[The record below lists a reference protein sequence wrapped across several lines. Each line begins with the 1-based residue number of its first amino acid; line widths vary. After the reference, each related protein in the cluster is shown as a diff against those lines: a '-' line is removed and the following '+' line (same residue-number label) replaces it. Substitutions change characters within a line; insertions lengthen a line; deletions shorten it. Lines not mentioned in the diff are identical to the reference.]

1 VDVETAGKTVF
12 LLAAFLLDQYIKA
25 TITSTTTLGLITFQ
39 RVANTGASFGFFQG
53 YNAALFV
60 AGTAILLAVYW
71 YREYLPSLATWLII
85 TGGAS
90 NLVDRVVYGHV
101 VDYINIG
108 WWPVF
113 NLADAMLSVGVA
125 IVLIDELVIEKV
137 SEDETS

>member
-1 VDVETAGKTVF
+1 MDVETAGKTVF
-12 LLAAFLLDQYIKA
+12 FLAAFFLDQYVKA
-25 TITSTTTLGLITFQ
+25 TITSTTTLGFITFQ

-60 AGTAILLAVYW
+60 AGMAILLAVFW
-71 YREYLPSLATWLII
+71 YREHLPSMATWLII

-137 SEDETS
+137 SEDERS